1 MGKVTVTEFVS
12 ADGIMENPAWTFPYW
27 NDTIAA
33 FKDAELNEAD
43 ALLLGRT
50 TYQEFAAVWPDH
62 PGEDDASKAQMNDI
76 PKHVATTTLTEL
88 EWNATR
94 IEGDVAEGIRALKA
108 EKNLLVMGSGSLVEF
123 LRSQGLVDEYRLAVY
138 PVLVGSGRRL
148 FDSVEAQ
155 ATLDLR
161 DCKVLDNGVLLLV
174 YSVVSDTVA
183 VPDFD

>member
-12 ADGIMENPAWTFPYW
+12 ADGVMENPAWTFPYW

-62 PGEDDASKAQMNDI
+62 PGEDDASKTQMNDI
-76 PKHVATTTLTEL
+76 PKFVATTSLAEL

-94 IEGDVAEGIRALKA
+94 IEGDVAQGVRALKA
-108 EKNLLVMGSGSLVEF
+108 EKNLLVMGSGSFVGF
-123 LRSQGLVDEYRLAVY
+123 LRRHSLVDEYRLVVY

-148 FDSVEAQ
+148 FDPAEVQ

-161 DCKVLDNGVLLLV
+161 DCKVLDNGVLLLD
-174 YSVVSDTVA
+174 YTVVSDA
-183 VPDFD
+183 VTLPDFG